1 MTNSLWPHGH
11 ARLSYPPLSPGVRPN
26 SCPLSQWCYL
36 TNCCPLLILPPVFP
50 SLRVSSNELA
60 LRISWPKFWNFTFSI
75 SPSIEYS
82 GLISFVLTGFIFLLS
97 KGLSSLLQHHSSK
110 ASILFHSAFFM
121 VHLSQSYMTTRKI
134 IALAIHTFAS
144 KVISLLFNMV
154 SRFIIVFFPRS
165 KYLLISW
172 LQALSAVIFGT
183 QEKKIC
189 HCFCFFPFC
198 LP

>member
-110 ASILFHSAFFM
+110 ASILGCSIFFLVQFSHLFGPASHYWQNHSFDSTDICQQSDVIAF
-121 VHLSQSYMTTRKI
+121 
-134 IALAIHTFAS
+134 
-144 KVISLLFNMV
+144 
-154 SRFIIVFFPRS
+154 
-165 KYLLISW
+165 
-172 LQALSAVIFGT
+172 
-183 QEKKIC
+183 
-189 HCFCFFPFC
+189 
-198 LP
+198 